1 MKPITFDEWRA
12 QFMVKYRANEEIEDV
27 CSDPDDYV
35 FYDNGA
41 VAELRVGDFVIKA
54 DQMRRKP

>member
-1 MKPITFDEWRA
+1 MKPITFEQWFARFDVKQTESDE
-12 QFMVKYRANEEIEDV
+12 VEDV
-27 CSDPDDYV
+27 CCSPDDYV

-41 VAELRVGDFVIKA
+41 VAELRVSDFIIKA

>member
-1 MKPITFDEWRA
+1 MKPITFEQWFARFD
-12 QFMVKYRANEEIEDV
+12 VKQTESDEIEDV
-27 CSDPDDYV
+27 CSSPDDYI

-41 VAELRVGDFVIKA
+41 VADFDQNFVVKA